1 MAKDDYDVIVFK
13 ILTYLYSCI
22 KRKITF
28 NIKVFEAVLSKN
40 NIPDEYLADIL
51 QMMTEE
57 KLIKGL
63 SFIHAWGQDRIC
75 ISNYNEMKITADGIK
90 YLKDNSKMNEVKQ
103 YLVSVPGLVADLINL
118 VFN

>member
-40 NIPDEYLADIL
+40 NIPDEYLVDIL
-51 QMMTEE
+51 RMMTEE

-63 SFIHAWGQDRIC
+63 SFIHAWGQDCVC
-75 ISNYNEMKITADGIK
+75 ISDYDEMKITSNGLR
-90 YLKDNSKMNEVKQ
+90 YLSENSKMNEIKK
-103 YLVSVPGLVADLINL
+103 YLSGVPGLVADLIKL
-118 VFN
+118 AF